1 MNNAKTLLLL
11 GAGSDIA
18 KAIARKFASK
28 GFAIQLAGR
37 NTEQLTRLKRD
48 IESRYEAT
56 VSNYHFDAENFES
69 HATLISELSIL
80 PDIVVYAAG
89 VMHEQIEA
97 SNTWSKSKNMIDV
110 NYSGAISIINL
121 LATKFSERGSGCII
135 GISSVAGERGR
146 GSNYIYGSTKAA
158 FTAYLSGLRNQLF
171 KKGVQVITVKPGFV
185 YTKMTR
191 EIDLP
196 AKLSAQPGKV
206 ADAIFNAVIKR
217 KDIIYVKP
225 VWRSIMLIIR
235 CIPESV
241 FKRTKL

>member
-1 MNNAKTLLLL
+1 MNNAKTLLIL

-18 KAIARKFASK
+18 KAIARKFASR

-37 NTEQLTRLKRD
+37 NQEQLTRLKKD
-48 IESRYEAT
+48 LESRYEAT
-56 VSNYHFDAENFES
+56 VFDYSFDAKNFES
-69 HATLISELSIL
+69 HPALISELSVF

-89 VMHEQIEA
+89 VMHEQADA
-97 SNTWSKSKNMIDV
+97 SGSWSKSKNMIDV
-110 NYSGAISIINL
+110 NYTGAISIINL

-158 FTAYLSGLRNQLF
+158 FTAYLSGLRNLLF
-171 KKGVQVITVKPGFV
+171 KKGIQVITVKPGFV

-196 AKLSAQPGKV
+196 ARLSAQPEKV
-206 ADAIFNAVIKR
+206 ADAIFIAVIKR

-225 VWRSIMLIIR
+225 VWRGIMLIIR

-241 FKRTKL
+241 FKRTNL